1 MTVFKSG
8 ITQLLEFSYNHY
20 LKLYN
25 FQLYE
30 HYKLSTKN
38 MQSEHTITICMG
50 SSCFSRGNKE
60 ILDIVKRFL
69 AEHNL
74 SDKVFFRGEL
84 CTTLCEKGPVIKIND
99 ELFTMVTTDTIYTI
113 LADFFDITN
122 NV

>member
-1 MTVFKSG
+1 MR
-8 ITQLLEFSYNHY
+8 
-20 LKLYN
+20 LYD
-25 FQLYE
+25 FQI
-30 HYKLSTKN
+30 YKLLTNS

-74 SDKVFFRGEL
+74 SGKVFFRGEL
-84 CTTLCEKGPVIKIND
+84 CTDLCEKGPVIKIDD
-99 ELFTMVTTDTIYTI
+99 ELFTKITTDTIYTI
-113 LADFFDITN
+113 LADFFDITY